1 MKKTSHQSITVLKIG
16 GSVITD
22 KSTDEGTARVEEI
35 RRIASEIALSD
46 TRLVI
51 VHGAGSFGH
60 PQAKR
65 YGLTGKFDPLG
76 SIITHVSVKELNRIV
91 VDALNDAGVKAVG
104 VHPMNCIVCDNGR
117 IKEMFL
123 EQIHIMLDNGFV
135 PVLHGDVVMDTALGT
150 CVLSG
155 DRIVPYLAS
164 ELGAE
169 RIGIGSAE
177 NGVLDG
183 NGNTIKIISAT
194 NFEHIKQFI
203 GGSANTDVTGGML
216 GKVLE
221 LLELSDTSDITS
233 YIFNAGNAGNIA
245 GFLLGENIGTAISKV
260 EYSGAVL

>member
-1 MKKTSHQSITVLKIG
+1 MTSDQSITILKIG

-22 KSTDEGTARVEEI
+22 KSFDEGTVRLEDI
-35 RRIASEIALSD
+35 RRIALEIAVSAPG
-46 TRLVI
+46 LVI

-76 SIITHVSVKELNRIV
+76 SIITHVSVKELNHIFV
-91 VDALNDAGVKAVG
+91 GALNAAGVKAIG

-117 IKEMFL
+117 IKDMFMDH
-123 EQIHIMLDNGFV
+123 IRIMLESGFV
-135 PVLHGDVVMDTALGT
+135 PVLHGDVVMDTVLGT

-155 DRIVPYLAS
+155 DQIVPYLAS
-164 ELGAE
+164 KLGAQ

-177 NGVLDG
+177 DGVLDG
-183 NGNTIKIISAT
+183 NNKTIESISST
-194 NFEHIKQFI
+194 NFDQIKQFI
-203 GGSANTDVTGGML
+203 GGSVNTDVTGGML

-221 LLELSDTSDITS
+221 LLNLSDTSNTTS

-245 GFLLGENIGTAISKV
+245 SFLSGKNIGTAISKA
-260 EYSGAVL
+260 EH